1 MFGDFEFLFKK
12 HFFVPY
18 LGFENVFWNTMTP
31 MWPYIWK
38 CCCQSHTH
46 KEYVVVFFLC
56 KYSQPLYFPLLT
68 ACIRTEVLVQGFEKE
83 LQSRLVAMQGS
94 RVELE
99 RLYALRVDDSKV
111 DDEANAT
118 YKEDAMK
125 AIRNCEASFTSYAGS
140 IRSIKS
146 VLETWLFA
154 LIFHDVYSYRI
165 CMYKYSLI
173 IFQPNFNQWDF
184 FARL

>member
-1 MFGDFEFLFKK
+1 MKVLLP
-12 HFFVPY
+12 VPH
-18 LGFENVFWNTMTP
+18 P
-31 MWPYIWK
+31 QRI
-38 CCCQSHTH
+38 CCRL
-46 KEYVVVFFLC
+46 FLC